1 MCRNE
6 RKLMTLLLDN
16 VRGKSTAEAV
26 EKLWN
31 MGVIA
36 KIELEALYIS
46 NEVER
51 RVRAGEK
58 KTAAI
63 EQLSSEMSCSYEKV
77 RKIVYGRRS

>member
-1 MCRNE
+1 MYRND

-16 VRGKSTAEAV
+16 VRGKSTIEAV
-26 EKLWN
+26 EHLWK

-36 KIELEALYIS
+36 KTPLEALYIS

-58 KTAAI
+58 KTVAI
-63 EQLSSEMSCSYEKV
+63 EQLSTEMSCSYEKV
-77 RKIVYGRRS
+77 RRIVYGRRS